1 MPVGESHLN
10 ETGEV
15 VRHTIG
21 PAEELCSTIIKDIK
35 RPQGKSRNSFIQKI
49 KKDTVPRRII
59 KNKKQW
65 AVTV

>member
-10 ETGEV
+10 ETAEV
-15 VRHTIG
+15 VRHAIG
-21 PAEELCSTIIKDIK
+21 YAEKLCSTIIKDIK
-35 RPQGKSRNSFIQKI
+35 RLQGKSRNSFIQKI

-59 KNKKQW
+59 KNQKQW